1 MSTNDHLGTP
11 AKGFTPSDTLNKL
24 NLWKSQIHH
33 FEPTEFDSPDLP
45 GSGLDHMNVA
55 FVAQLDILRERCG
68 FPFKI
73 HSGYRTPSHN
83 ATVGGVDSSAHEAGL
98 AADVEAVDSTSRFRI
113 IQNALSLGFARIGI
127 GNSFVHLDVD
137 PSKAQN
143 VVWLYPPTSVRA

>member
-1 MSTNDHLGTP
+1 MPTDQERLDGENIIQKQKLWDINVKHF
-11 AKGFTPSDTLNKL
+11 APS
-24 NLWKSQIHH
+24 
-33 FEPTEFDSPDLP
+33 EFDSPDAP
-45 GSGLDHMNVA
+45 GSGLTNMNIA
-55 FVAQLDILRERCG
+55 FVAQLDLLRAKCG